1 MDFKAKLLAEVAKKR
16 KAVSDLEVKDG
27 GAKYLRG
34 ADLESRRN
42 QEYEA
47 KQEEIASKKRKI
59 DEEAVQEASNQE
71 KIVVEKSEAEID
83 EKTPIADIH
92 FRLRQRG
99 QPILLFGESE
109 YDVRRRLHQLE
120 LAQPDLN
127 EGWENELQTAMK
139 VIGKEMDKAVVEGT
153 ADSATRHDIA
163 LPKGYEEDNWK
174 SIEHS
179 STLLGVGDDMKRD
192 CDIILSIC
200 RYILARWARDL
211 NDRPLDVKKTAQGM
225 HEAAHHKQ
233 TVMHLKSLM
242 TSMEKYNVNNDI
254 RHHLAKICKLLVI
267 ERNYLEANN
276 AYMEMAIGN
285 APWPVG
291 VTRSGIHQRPGSAK
305 AYVSNIAHVLN
316 DETQRKYIQAFKRL
330 MTKLQEYFPTDPSKS
345 VEYVKKTV

>member
-1 MDFKAKLLAEVAKKR
+1 MDFKAKLLAEMAKKR
-16 KAVSDLEVKDG
+16 KAVADLVVKDG
-27 GAKYLRG
+27 NAKFVKG
-34 ADLESRRN
+34 ADLEARRN
-42 QEYEA
+42 REYEA
-47 KQEEIASKKRKI
+47 KQQEVVAKKQKLDDQI
-59 DEEAVQEASNQE
+59 QQESSSRAKRVPAENE
-71 KIVVEKSEAEID
+71 TEID
-83 EKTPIADIH
+83 EKTAISEIRV
-92 FRLRQRG
+92 RLRQRG

-109 YDVRRRLHQLE
+109 MDVRKRLHQLE
-120 LAQPDLN
+120 IAQPDLN

-139 VIGKEMDKAVVEGT
+139 DIGKEMDKAVVEGT
-153 ADSATRHDIA
+153 SDSATRHDVA
-163 LPKGYEEDNWK
+163 LPSGYEEDNWK
-174 SIEHS
+174 NIEHT

-200 RYILARWARDL
+200 RYLLARWAKDL
-211 NDRPLDVKKTAQGM
+211 NDRPLDVKKTPSGM

-233 TVMHLKSLM
+233 TTMHLRSLM
-242 TSMEKYNVNNDI
+242 SSMEKYNVNNDI
-254 RHHLAKICKLLVI
+254 RHHLAKICRLLVI

-330 MTKLQEYFPTDPSKS
+330 MTKMQEYFPTDPSKS
-345 VEYVKKTV
+345 VEFVKKP